1 MECRSCSR
9 QCGVSRPGGFCRM
22 GDQPKIARAALHLW
36 EEPCISGEKGSGT
49 VFFSGCSLRC
59 VFCQNRPISEE
70 GFGREVSVEGLRQIF
85 ERLINEGAHNVNLVN
100 PTHFVDAIAD
110 ALSEPLSVPVVYNTG
125 GYDRVESLKKLEG
138 KVQVYLPDMKYALSE
153 PALRYSAAADY
164 PEIAKA
170 AILEMVRQ
178 TGPYQLDENGMLTR
192 GVLIR
197 HLILPRNLENTRR
210 VIDWIADTFPKGT
223 VLFSLMSQYTPCG
236 DLSKYPEINRRLTRR
251 EQEAAEEYLFD
262 KGWEEGFVQ
271 ERDAADKLYI
281 PSFDL
286 TGVE

>member
-1 MECRSCSR
+1 MECRSCPR

-100 PTHFVDAIAD
+100 PTHFIDAIAD

-125 GYDRVESLKKLEG
+125 GYDRVESLKKLDG

-236 DLSKYPEINRRLTRR
+236 DLSSYPEINRRLTRR